1 MEIFDCAVIRM
12 LDSIHVLRASF
23 YGSTHRPTATRV
35 HVIAYVRVFSVHHNL
50 GMMIYNRHAR
60 ELATRGR
67 HPIV

>member
-1 MEIFDCAVIRM
+1 
-12 LDSIHVLRASF
+12 LH
-23 YGSTHRPTATRV
+23 
-35 HVIAYVRVFSVHHNL
+35 VRVFSVHHKL